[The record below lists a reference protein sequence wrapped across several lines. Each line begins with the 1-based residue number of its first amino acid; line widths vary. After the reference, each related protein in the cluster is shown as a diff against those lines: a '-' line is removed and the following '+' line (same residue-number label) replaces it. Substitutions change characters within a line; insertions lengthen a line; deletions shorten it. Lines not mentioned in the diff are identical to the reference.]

1 MDALAKIIDKMSDH
15 PVMVKPTEDKIR
27 FVAEKHGVDYAAQL
41 IQLREEKIKAEKED
55 PYRHGYEPFHWAEA
69 DALLKEKDE
78 LLILGGNRAGK
89 TEYAAKRAIYTLV
102 NKPNSIVW
110 CIHTTSMSSIQ
121 MQQNVIWKY
130 IPQEYKAMKKG
141 RVTNIQYSLKNG
153 FSNNSFVFPNGSQ
166 CIFMNYAQDKV
177 VIEGGEPDFIWC
189 DELVPLDWVQTLRY
203 RILTR
208 LGKLLITF
216 TPISGFSQVVKEY
229 VSGCHFLKTERADI
243 LSKDLIHVSGCP
255 KGHMPFTAVSRSK
268 NQGIIWF
275 HSKFNVYS
283 SFERM
288 TKELSSKTD
297 YEKKIRAY
305 GWAQALVGSQFPQFS
320 DLHILKEEDIPKEGT
335 SYMSCDPAGAR
346 NWFLLWARVTDD
358 GRIYV
363 YREFPDDKYGE
374 WALADS
380 KSDGREGPA
389 QRAGSGRGLDEYK
402 EIILS
407 AESGEEVFDRYI
419 DPRAGAS
426 QAIGHQGG
434 TSLIEL
440 LSMGNT
446 PMHFRPAAGIKIEQ
460 GVSIIN
466 DWLSYDQTQP
476 ISGINQP
483 RLYISER
490 CQNLIYSLREWTGQ
504 DGDKGATKDPIDA
517 LRYLAVMDPIHV
529 ESGTFKPIK
538 GGSY

>member
-1 MDALAKIIDKMSDH
+1 MDVSSIIEKMTEH
-15 PVMVKPTEDKIR
+15 PVLHKPDADTLKAL
-27 FVAEKHGVDYAAQL
+27 VQNNGVDYVTQL
-41 IQLREEKIKAEKED
+41 IQLREDKIAAEKSD
-55 PYRHGYEPFHWAEA
+55 PYRHGYEPFHWGEA
-69 DALLKEKDE
+69 DKLLKEKDE

-130 IPQEYKAMKKG
+130 IPSEFKTLKKG

-166 CIFMNYAQDKV
+166 CIFMNYAQEKV

-216 TPISGFSQVVKEY
+216 TPINGFSQVVKEY
-229 VSGCHFLKTERADI
+229 VSGCKFLKTERADLLPNNI
-243 LSKDLIHVSGCP
+243 IHVPGCQ
-255 KGHMPFTAVSRSK
+255 KGHMPFTAESRNG

-283 SFERM
+283 PFERM
-288 TKELSSKTD
+288 AKELSSKTD

-320 DLHILKEEDIPKEGT
+320 DTHIVKDEEIPKEGT
-335 SYMSCDPAGAR
+335 NYLAVDPAGAR
-346 NWFLLWARVTDD
+346 NWFMLWARVTED
-358 GRIYV
+358 GKVFI
-363 YREFPDDKYGE
+363 YREFPDVSYGE
-374 WALADS
+374 WALASEDP
-380 KSDGREGPA
+380 DGREGPA
-389 QRAGSGRGLDEYK
+389 QRSGAGRGLDDYK
-402 EIILS
+402 ALISEL
-407 AESGEEVFDRYI
+407 EGEEEIAERYI
-419 DPRAGAS
+419 DPRAGAT

-440 LSMGNT
+440 LGLGEQ
-446 PMHFRPAAGIKIEQ
+446 PMHFRPSAGIKIDQ
-460 GVSIIN
+460 GIAIIN
-466 DWLSYDQTQP
+466 DWLAFDMSQP
-476 ISGINQP
+476 ISSINQP
-483 RLYISER
+483 KLFISDK

-517 LRYLAVMDPIHV
+517 LRYIAVMDPIYQNS
-529 ESGTFKPIK
+529 ETFKPIG

>member
-1 MDALAKIIDKMSDH
+1 MKIESIIEKMTEH
-15 PVMVKPTEDKIR
+15 PVLHKPD
-27 FVAEKHGVDYAAQL
+27 AETLRALVEKNGVDYVSRL
-41 IQLREEKIKAEKED
+41 IQLREDKITAEKSD
-55 PYRHGYEPFHWAEA
+55 PYRHGYEPFHWGEA
-69 DALLKEKDE
+69 DELLKQKDE

-130 IPQEYKAMKKG
+130 IPSEYKTLKKG

-166 CIFMNYAQDKV
+166 CIFMNYAQEKV

-216 TPISGFSQVVKEY
+216 TPINGFSQVVKEY
-229 VSGCHFLKTERADI
+229 VSGCRFLKTEKAELLPQNI
-243 LSKDLIHVSGCP
+243 IHVPGCQ
-255 KGHMPFTAVSRSK
+255 KGHMPFTAESRNG

-283 SFERM
+283 PFERM
-288 TKELSSKTD
+288 AKELASKTD

-320 DLHILKEEDIPKEGT
+320 DSHIVKDEDIPKEGT
-335 SYMSCDPAGAR
+335 NYLSVDPAGAR
-346 NWFLLWARVTDD
+346 NWFMLWARVCPQ
-358 GRIYV
+358 GHVYV
-363 YREFPDDKYGE
+363 YREFPDVSYGE
-374 WALADS
+374 WALASEDP
-380 KSDGREGPA
+380 DGREGPA
-389 QRAGSGRGLDEYK
+389 QRSGAGRGLDEYK
-402 EIILS
+402 TLISE
-407 AESGEEVFDRYI
+407 AEGEEDIAERYI
-419 DPRAGAS
+419 DPRAGAT

-440 LSMGNT
+440 LALGDKA
-446 PMHFRPAAGIKIEQ
+446 MHFRPSAGIKIDQ
-460 GVSIIN
+460 GIAIIN
-466 DWLSYDQTQP
+466 DWLAFDNGQP
-476 ISGINQP
+476 ISPINQP
-483 RLYISER
+483 KLFISEK

-504 DGDKGATKDPIDA
+504 DGDKGCTKDPIDA
-517 LRYLAVMDPIHV
+517 LRYLVVMDPIYQDS
-529 ESGTFKPIK
+529 ETFKPIG